1 MGFFTVLKIAI
12 VSLLVIYA
20 GHMLWNYY
28 AKNRKNETIR
38 NEGEIINSALRNSK
52 KMYEEM
58 ANAIQCKQQ
67 DSEINEPQAT
77 EKDIISVSEEQPMII
92 ELKKEDMQEELKAFM
107 ENIT

>member
-1 MGFFTVLKIAI
+1 MGFFTVMKIAI
-12 VSLLVIYA
+12 ISLLVIYA
-20 GHMLWNYY
+20 GHILWNYY
-28 AKNRKNETIR
+28 AVNTKKDTVR

-58 ANAIQCKQQ
+58 ANAIQHNQQ
-67 DSEINEPQAT
+67 VSEINVSQTT
-77 EKDIISVSEEQPMII
+77 EQDIIEISEEQPMII